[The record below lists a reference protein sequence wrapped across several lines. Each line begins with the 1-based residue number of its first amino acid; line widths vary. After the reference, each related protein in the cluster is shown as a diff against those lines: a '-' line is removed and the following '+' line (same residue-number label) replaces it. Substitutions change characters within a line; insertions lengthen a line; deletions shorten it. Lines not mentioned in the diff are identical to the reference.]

1 MQIIKKIERFS
12 FGFNEL
18 EIFFQFCGKCSEE
31 NEGSE
36 IKFAKI
42 HFGFLSGN
50 LKILQFKA

>member
-31 NEGSE
+31 KEGSE